1 MEFTE
6 SLALRTSDILD
17 RCTKCGRCVE
27 ACPMPEPAGIDISQA
42 GDIAAGVLDMIRTG
56 SGPTLSEAWV
66 SACSGSGACI
76 DACNDGINPRFMIR
90 LARVAR
96 SARKEADAV
105 LADGKARFQK
115 MARGVRVLSRLQL
128 SPLELA
134 RLTRA
139 PKGQEPEAP
148 EIVFYTGCNVLK
160 TPHIALL
167 CLDVLDR
174 LDVSYAVFGG
184 PSDCC
189 GILQMRAGDVA
200 NAGRQGERTVE
211 RFFDT
216 GADQVLSWCPTCN
229 IQFGEAVIPG
239 KPVDDNFGMTMFS
252 VYLENRME
260 ELTKLFVHPVNKRV
274 GLHEHAG
281 ANGVT
286 ESVIRILKAIPGLEF
301 VDLEQPTLGYQCTSL
316 SGTPDYQ
323 KNVHDAQLRVAAEA
337 GVTTLAG
344 IYHSCHRDFCAHEK
358 EWPFEVVN
366 FMELVGEA
374 MGVTRPDMF
383 KHFKL
388 LEDVDAVI
396 AECDDMIEEYGL
408 DRDEVRE
415 VLVADMFGGKVPTG
429 KGAAV

>member
-1 MEFTE
+1 M
-6 SLALRTSDILD
+6 
-17 RCTKCGRCVE
+17 
-27 ACPMPEPAGIDISQA
+27 
-42 GDIAAGVLDMIRTG
+42 
-56 SGPTLSEAWV
+56 
-66 SACSGSGACI
+66 
-76 DACNDGINPRFMIR
+76 
-90 LARVAR
+90 
-96 SARKEADAV
+96 
-105 LADGKARFQK
+105 
-115 MARGVRVLSRLQL
+115 
-128 SPLELA
+128 
-134 RLTRA
+134 
-139 PKGQEPEAP
+139 
-148 EIVFYTGCNVLK
+148 
-160 TPHIALL
+160 
-167 CLDVLDR
+167 
-174 LDVSYAVFGG
+174 
-184 PSDCC
+184 
-189 GILQMRAGDVA
+189 
-200 NAGRQGERTVE
+200 
-211 RFFDT
+211 
-216 GADQVLSWCPTCN
+216 
-229 IQFGEAVIPG
+229 
-239 KPVDDNFGMTMFS
+239 DDNFGMTMFS

>member
-1 MEFTE
+1 MDFTE
-6 SLALRTSDILD
+6 SLALRRDDILD

-27 ACPMPEPAGIDISQA
+27 ACPMPGPAGIDT
-42 GDIAAGVLDMIRTG
+42 GDSGAIAAGVLDIIRTG
-56 SGPTLSEAWV
+56 SGPEKSEAWV

-76 DACNDGINPRFMIR
+76 DACQDGINPRFMIR

-96 SARKEADAV
+96 AAKKDADFI

-115 MARGVRVLSRLQL
+115 MSRGVRVLSRLQL
-128 SPLELA
+128 SPMELA

-139 PKGQEPEAP
+139 PKGKEAADP

-167 CLDVLDR
+167 CLDVMDR
-174 LDVSYAVFGG
+174 LGIRYAVYGG

-200 NAGRQGERTVE
+200 NAGRQGDRTAE
-211 RFFDT
+211 RFFGT

-229 IQFGEAVIPG
+229 IQFGEAVLPG
-239 KPVDDNFGMTMFS
+239 KQEENMGMTMFS
-252 VYLENRME
+252 VYLANRLD
-260 ELTKLFVHPVNKRV
+260 ELKPLFRHSVNKRV

-286 ESVIRILKAIPGLEF
+286 ESVIRILKAIPGLEY

-316 SGTPDYQ
+316 SGTPAYQ
-323 KNVHDAQLRVAAEA
+323 KDSHDEQLRAAERA

-374 MGVTRPDMF
+374 MGVTRPDLF
-383 KHFKL
+383 KHFKMMA
-388 LEDVDAVI
+388 DIDAVI
-396 AECDDMIEEYGL
+396 AECDDMIELHGL
-408 DRDEVRE
+408 DREEVRE
-415 VLVADMFGGKVPTG
+415 VLIADMFGGKPPAG
-429 KGAAV
+429 KGAAA